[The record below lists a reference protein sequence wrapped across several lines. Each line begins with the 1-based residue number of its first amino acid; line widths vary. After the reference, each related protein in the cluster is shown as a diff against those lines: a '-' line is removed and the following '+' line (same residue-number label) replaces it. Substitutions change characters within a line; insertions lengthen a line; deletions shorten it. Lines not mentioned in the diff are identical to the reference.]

1 MTAKRKAGGR
11 KESLDQ
17 EARLEAVQSEA
28 RSLKRELHEV
38 KGALGRALDVRDL
51 LAANARTMT
60 PPPRWRPVKA
70 RKKPN
75 VTALVLFGDAH
86 VGERTDPAQAE
97 GWGRYSYAIA
107 QRRTENYLRCLTQW
121 LTTLRAGYC
130 IEDCAVVLL
139 GDMTSGDIH
148 EELMRTN
155 EFPPPVQAVAAG
167 RLVAALVS
175 GLAGQFHALT
185 VYGVGGSNHGRLSRK
200 YQFKGGVLN
209 NWDFVVYE
217 HARALLARHAN
228 VALHVLS
235 AKKEAVRIANHWFLC
250 GHGDHVKSWMGI
262 PWYGI
267 ERDLG
272 RESRRRLDRLQEQL
286 RRDTPVEGLM
296 DYGLGAHWHTPF
308 VGPSFRYIVNG
319 SLSGT
324 NEFDHSCGRHA
335 APQQVAAL
343 ISPKHGLFGPVAWRL
358 DTEDEAKLQTNS
370 TDLFTE
376 GPIDARKGV

>member
-1 MTAKRKAGGR
+1 
-11 KESLDQ
+11 
-17 EARLEAVQSEA
+17 
-28 RSLKRELHEV
+28 
-38 KGALGRALDVRDL
+38 
-51 LAANARTMT
+51 
-60 PPPRWRPVKA
+60 
-70 RKKPN
+70 
-75 VTALVLFGDAH
+75 
-86 VGERTDPAQAE
+86 
-97 GWGRYSYAIA
+97 
-107 QRRTENYLRCLTQW
+107 
-121 LTTLRAGYC
+121 
-130 IEDCAVVLL
+130 
-139 GDMTSGDIH
+139 MTSGDIH
-148 EELMRTN
+148 EELLRTN

-175 GLAGQFHALT
+175 GLAGQFRGVS

-217 HARALLARHAN
+217 HARALLARHDN
-228 VALHVLS
+228 VALHVLP
-235 AKKEAVRIANHWFLC
+235 AKKETVRIANHWFLC

-286 RRDTPVEGLM
+286 RRDAPVNGMM

-308 VGPSFRYIVNG
+308 VGPSFRYLVNG

-335 APQQVAAL
+335 PPQQVAAL
-343 ISPKHGLFGPVAWRL
+343 ISPRHGLFGPVAWRL
-358 DTEDEAKLQTNS
+358 DTPEESSLVREDSAAQFMTGKPSRHE
-370 TDLFTE
+370 
-376 GPIDARKGV
+376 

>member
-1 MTAKRKAGGR
+1 MKTKCTGVGR
-11 KESLDQ
+11 REMLDR
-17 EARLEAVQSEA
+17 EARLEALLSE
-28 RSLKRELHEV
+28 RNLLSRELREV
-38 KGALGRALDVRDL
+38 KRAFGHALDVRDMIET
-51 LAANARTMT
+51 ATRAMDA
-60 PPPRWRPVKA
+60 PPRWRPAQAK
-70 RKKPN
+70 KKPK

-86 VGERTDPAQAE
+86 VGERTDPKQAE
-97 GWGRYSYAIA
+97 GWGRYNYAIA
-107 QRRTENYLRCLTQW
+107 QMRTENYLRCLTQW
-121 LTTLRAGYC
+121 IGTLRAGYC
-130 IEDCAVVLL
+130 IEDCAIVLL

-167 RLVAALVS
+167 RLIAALAS
-175 GLAGQFHALT
+175 GLAGQFRALT
-185 VYGVGGSNHGRLSRK
+185 LYGVGGSNHGRLSRK

-217 HARALLARHAN
+217 HARALLSRHTD
-228 VALHVLS
+228 VALHILP
-235 AKKEAVRIANHWFLC
+235 AKKEAIHVANHWFLC

-286 RRDTPVEGLM
+286 RRDAPVEGMM

-335 APQQVAAL
+335 PPQQVAAL
-343 ISPKHGLFGPVAWRL
+343 ISPKHGLFGPVAWLL
-358 DTEDEAKLQTNS
+358 DTVEETRLVNVDS
-370 TDLFTE
+370 TAQFMSGE
-376 GPIDARKGV
+376 VPSHE